1 MSTIIQTDVTTATAT
16 ARAVPPASAVSAAP
30 VAPTAAPRPPGVLSR
45 ERMLHGPLLPLL
57 VRLALPTVAVML
69 LTTLLAVA
77 ETYFVATLGTEA
89 IAAASLVVPVV
100 LLMGMVSNGGVGGGV
115 SSAVARAV
123 GAGRHD
129 EAESLAWHAVVV
141 GVGFGALFTLALL
154 LGGRSLYAALGGR
167 GATLEQAVVYS
178 DILFAGAIASWVLM
192 LLQAALRGAGN
203 VRVPALV
210 IAATVGVGLA
220 ISPALITGLWGFPR
234 LGVAGAGVAQV
245 VSSVLGVSLVVAYMR
260 SARSNL
266 RLAPHRIERAKLGAI
281 LRIGLPS
288 SLNAAMSNVALTA
301 VTAAA
306 GRFGVEALAG
316 YGIASRLDGLLVPVM
331 FGFGTAVLTL
341 VGQNLGAGQVA
352 RARRAAI
359 VNALL
364 VAGMLEALGL
374 LLAFEPRLW
383 LGWFTQS
390 PEVLA
395 AGSRYLRIVGPT
407 YGFTAITLELYFAG
421 QGARRIGWPMTA
433 TAVRCT
439 ASVAATLLVIHA
451 GLGLGGAFALV
462 AAGAAAG
469 CAVTSWGFRRVRWG
483 R

>member
-1 MSTIIQTDVTTATAT
+1 MSTIIQIDVTPATA
-16 ARAVPPASAVSAAP
+16 AAPAVSAAP
-30 VAPTAAPRPPGVLSR
+30 LGPSRAPAALSR
-45 ERMLHGPLLPLL
+45 ERMLHGALLPLL

-69 LTTLLAVA
+69 LTTLLAIA

-123 GAGRHD
+123 GAGLHD
-129 EAESLAWHAVVV
+129 EAESLAWHAAFI
-141 GVGFGALFTLALL
+141 GVAFGALFTLALL
-154 LGGRSLYAALGGR
+154 VGGPALYAALGGR
-167 GATLEQAVVYS
+167 GATLAQAVVYS
-178 DILFAGAIASWVLM
+178 NILFGGAIASWVLM

-210 IAATVGVGLA
+210 IATTVGVGLA
-220 ISPALITGLWGFPR
+220 ISPALIAGLWGFPR

-245 VSSVLGVSLVVAYMR
+245 VSSVLGVTLVMAYMR
-260 SARSNL
+260 SSRSNL
-266 RLAPHRIERAKLGAI
+266 RLVPHRIERAKLGAI

-288 SLNAAMSNVALTA
+288 SLNAVMSNIALTA

-306 GRFGVEALAG
+306 GRFGIEALAG

-331 FGFGTAVLTL
+331 FGFGTAALTI

-352 RARRAAI
+352 RARHAAI

-374 LLAFEPRLW
+374 LVAFEPRLW

-395 AGSRYLRIVGPT
+395 AGARYLRIVGPT
-407 YGFTAITLELYFAG
+407 YGLTAITLELYFAG

-433 TAVRCT
+433 TAVRCA
-439 ASVAATLLVIHA
+439 ASVVATLLVIHA
-451 GLGLGGAFALV
+451 GLGLDGAFTLV

-483 R
+483 G